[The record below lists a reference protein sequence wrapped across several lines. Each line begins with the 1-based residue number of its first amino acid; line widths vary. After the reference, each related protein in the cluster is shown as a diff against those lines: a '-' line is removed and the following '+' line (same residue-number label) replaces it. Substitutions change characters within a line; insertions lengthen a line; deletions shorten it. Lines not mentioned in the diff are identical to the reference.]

1 MDSLTWEDLCRQE
14 GLSRSFDEIAKVA
27 DNCNR
32 KAIAKAFK
40 AMLSSVLKKE
50 EMTKTAGHPSDYMV
64 RWGNQLGM
72 EAKHQKACQD
82 LIEAIIPKPGR
93 ERTGRYSHTSWRQA

>member
-1 MDSLTWEDLCRQE
+1 M
-14 GLSRSFDEIAKVA
+14 A
-27 DNCNR
+27 DNCHR

-50 EMTKTAGHPSDYMV
+50 EMTRTAGHPSDYMV

-82 LIEAIIPKPGR
+82 LIEAIIPRPGR
-93 ERTGRYSHTSWRQA
+93 ERTGRYSSTPLSQACLCTVIERINS